1 MFNYNNNPYM
11 NTYGSYYQQPYGAT
25 PTQSQSNNYQPQN
38 QQTQIGS
45 TISNQPTYMPLTFVN
60 NIEEV
65 NKFIVSPNTSVYL
78 RSNSDNL
85 LYIKSCDSTGKYN
98 LETYELVKANET
110 TKNQVATK
118 PKEESKE
125 FIGIEE
131 LKGLEERLE
140 HKISKLQGRIDK
152 LSAKKEE
159 K

>member
-25 PTQSQSNNYQPQN
+25 PGQAQTNNYQGQGQQPQMN
-38 QQTQIGS
+38 NV
-45 TISNQPTYMPLTFVN
+45 ISNQPTYMPLTFVN
-60 NIEEV
+60 SIEEV

-78 RSNSDNL
+78 RSNNDNL

-98 LETYELVKANET
+98 LQTYELVKANEMA
-110 TKNQVATK
+110 KNSSI
-118 PKEESKE
+118 ESQKQKSND
-125 FIGIEE
+125 FICKDDLKAIED
-131 LKGLEERLE
+131 KLEQ
-140 HKISKLQGRIDK
+140 KISKLQGRIDK